1 MRGRA
6 QAGTDPFKA
15 LRAESCTPKPHRY
28 HDPNWRAILALKKL
42 EGKLTIDH
50 FQLVSRLGSGDV
62 GTVNLMVLKGSNLKF
77 AVKSLNK
84 QEMLDRNKTN
94 RIRTEDTILS
104 TVDHPFLATLYTCF
118 QSDKHLYFVM
128 EARPHAPAPRVP
140 PRRAPLP
147 SHAVTLGAAPLTS
160 RPSLRPSH
168 RRAALRRRRALRP
181 PLAAAQQAVPGEA
194 RQVLRRGGAPPASRP
209 CAPTPCAPSLSPL
222 RPSQLA
228 PASAPPA
235 AHLPTHPPS
244 RSQVLLALQYLH
256 LMGYIY
262 RDLKPENVL
271 VHGSG
276 HVVLTDFDLSYCA
289 SSRPHMLPPSK
300 TTKNAGPILVAEPFA
315 LTNSF
320 VGTEEYLSPEVI
332 NATGHNSA
340 VDWWEL
346 GIFLYE
352 LLYGFTPFRGAH
364 REQTFENILHRNL
377 AFPETPT
384 ISPMCR
390 DVLVGLL
397 QRNPAR
403 RLGTQ
408 GGAEE
413 IKAHP
418 FFDSIQ
424 WSLLRWETPPFVPNA
439 PPQQPQSPAA
449 KDAGGAAAAASGAGS
464 SGTPSAAVPKGGVFA
479 ME

>member
-1 MRGRA
+1 M
-6 QAGTDPFKA
+6 
-15 LRAESCTPKPHRY
+15 PKPHRF

-50 FQLVSRLGSGDV
+50 FQLVNRLGSGDV

-104 TVDHPFLATLYTCF
+104 TVDHPFLATLYTSF

-128 EARPHAPAPRVP
+128 EHCAGGELYDLLLRQPNKRFPEKHAKFY
-140 PRRAPLP
+140 
-147 SHAVTLGAAPLTS
+147 AA
-160 RPSLRPSH
+160 
-168 RRAALRRRRALRP
+168 
-181 PLAAAQQAVPGEA
+181 E
-194 RQVLRRGGAPPASRP
+194 
-209 CAPTPCAPSLSPL
+209 
-222 RPSQLA
+222 
-228 PASAPPA
+228 
-235 AHLPTHPPS
+235 
-244 RSQVLLALQYLH
+244 VLLALQYLH

-276 HVVLTDFDLSYCA
+276 HIVLTDFDLSYCA

-300 TTKNAGPILVAEPFA
+300 TSKNAGPILVAEPFA

-377 AFPETPT
+377 AFPEAPT

-424 WSLLRWETPPFVPNA
+424 WSLLRWETPPNVPNA
-439 PPQQPQSPAA
+439 PQQQQPASPA
-449 KDAGGAAAAASGAGS
+449 KDAGAAGGSAS
-464 SGTPSAAVPKGGVFA
+464 VPKGAVFA